1 MCYQCRGRENSPWGP
16 RVSSSQASRAAMR
29 NAGKAQRSSQVLNGQ
44 ILQKQHSGRVE
55 FAMYTH
61 KSQVITFWN
70 KSNLGIQQ
78 KKITN
83 SLAVSI

>member
-1 MCYQCRGRENSPWGP
+1 MQAGPEIQARPWM
-16 RVSSSQASRAAMR
+16 V
-29 NAGKAQRSSQVLNGQ
+29 KFC
-44 ILQKQHSGRVE
+44 KQPDSGYVE

-61 KSQVITFWN
+61 KSQVITFWK

-83 SLAVSI
+83 SLAINIWCYKQVLHGTSEFKE

>member
-1 MCYQCRGRENSPWGP
+1 MQARPWDPG
-16 RVSSSQASRAAMR
+16 QA
-29 NAGKAQRSSQVLNGQ
+29 LNGQ
-44 ILQKQHSGRVE
+44 ILQQPHLGYVE

-61 KSQVITFWN
+61 KSQVIAFWK

-83 SLAVSI
+83 SLAINI